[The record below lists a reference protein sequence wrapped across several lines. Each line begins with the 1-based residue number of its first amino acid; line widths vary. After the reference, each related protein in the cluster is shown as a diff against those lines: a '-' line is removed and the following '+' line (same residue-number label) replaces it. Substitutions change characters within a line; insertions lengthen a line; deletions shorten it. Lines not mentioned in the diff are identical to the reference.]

1 MIPLSQRKQEIL
13 RALVEEYIHSAIPVA
28 SETLV
33 RKYHLNFSSAT
44 VRHELAG
51 LEEAHLIYQ
60 PHTSAGRV
68 PTDLGYRYFVEYL
81 MQESALSLNEQRLI
95 RHQFYQVQD
104 QLDQWVRLTASVMA
118 RLLHSAA
125 VMTSPRANVGYLK
138 HFEVLSVTDLAAHL
152 VLVLRDGTVKQQRLL
167 LEASIDQEE
176 LSVLAARLNKL
187 FQEKNAIE
195 VEALLG
201 KFDFSPIER
210 LIATTI
216 ARILEQHGDP
226 LGDVFYRDGVVNI
239 LEQPEYSRMGP
250 EEERNE
256 RVRKVMEVLERS
268 RALETEMTALLG
280 ALMCPLQ
287 RNLKRL
293 LAFSTVAHVG
303 IFIMG
308 VALLTPV
315 GLDGAA
321 FYILTHAPVKAA
333 LFLCVGILWRRFDSV
348 DEHHLRGRGRDMVG
362 TGLLF
367 ALGGLSLAGLPPLTM
382 FLGKGMIEREGIA
395 IILVRREVHRA
406 VLRHQG
412 GEFDLQAPEVVQ
424 RPDRRQRPDVRL
436 QPGSIAKLKHISMP
450 RR

>member
-1 MIPLSQRKQEIL
+1 MIPLSERKQQIL
-13 RALVEEYIHSAIPVA
+13 RALVEEYIHSATPVA

-33 RKYHLNFSSAT
+33 RKYQFNFSSAT

-51 LEEAHLIYQ
+51 LEEAMLIHQ

-68 PTDLGYRYFVEYL
+68 PTDLGYRYFVEHL
-81 MQESALSLNEQRLI
+81 MRESTLSLNEQRLI

-125 VMTSPRANVGYLK
+125 VMTPPRSAEGRLK
-138 HFEVLSVTDLAAHL
+138 HFELLSVSDFSVHL

-167 LEASIDQEE
+167 LEAPIDQEE

-256 RVRKVMEVLERS
+256 RVRKVMEVLEQNRFLPVLAS
-268 RALETEMTALLG
+268 QLRATDGVQVIIGGEEEG
-280 ALMCPLQ
+280 EEISEVQ
-287 RNLKRL
+287 
-293 LAFSTVAHVG
+293 V
-303 IFIMG
+303 G
-308 VALLTPV
+308 VAPV
-315 GLDGAA
+315 
-321 FYILTHAPVKAA
+321 
-333 LFLCVGILWRRFDSV
+333 
-348 DEHHLRGRGRDMVG
+348 
-362 TGLLF
+362 
-367 ALGGLSLAGLPPLTM
+367 
-382 FLGKGMIEREGIA
+382 
-395 IILVRREVHRA
+395 
-406 VLRHQG
+406 
-412 GEFDLQAPEVVQ
+412 
-424 RPDRRQRPDVRL
+424 
-436 QPGSIAKLKHISMP
+436 
-450 RR
+450 

>member
-81 MQESALSLNEQRLI
+81 MHESALSLNEQRLI

-167 LEASIDQEE
+167 LEAPIDQEE

-195 VEALLG
+195 VEALSG

-226 LGDVFYRDGVVNI
+226 LGDVFYREGVVNI

-250 EEERNE
+250 EGERNE
-256 RVRKVMEVLERS
+256 RVRKVMEVLEQNRFLPVLAS
-268 RALETEMTALLG
+268 QLRATDGVQVIIGGENEWDDMRDVSLVVARYGQEGKIGGLLG
-280 ALMCPLQ
+280 VIGPTRMQYGRAIAVVRYMTQ
-287 RNLKRL
+287 VMNDL
-293 LAFSTVAHVG
+293 LAEMYGFN
-303 IFIMG
+303 
-308 VALLTPV
+308 
-315 GLDGAA
+315 
-321 FYILTHAPVKAA
+321 
-333 LFLCVGILWRRFDSV
+333 
-348 DEHHLRGRGRDMVG
+348 E
-362 TGLLF
+362 
-367 ALGGLSLAGLPPLTM
+367 
-382 FLGKGMIEREGIA
+382 
-395 IILVRREVHRA
+395 
-406 VLRHQG
+406 
-412 GEFDLQAPEVVQ
+412 
-424 RPDRRQRPDVRL
+424 
-436 QPGSIAKLKHISMP
+436 
-450 RR
+450 